1 MCVCVG
7 CRRCGVEGLMYDD
20 EGDRV
25 SAPFGFRSA
34 SSDGSF
40 FSKKKKKKHPDTW
53 PELGER
59 WPEPTC

>member
-1 MCVCVG
+1 
-7 CRRCGVEGLMYDD
+7 MYDD

-40 FSKKKKKKHPDTW
+40 FSKKKKKRNVLIPGRSSVSDGRSQ
-53 PELGER
+53 PADLSSGCISL
-59 WPEPTC
+59 P

>member
-1 MCVCVG
+1 
-7 CRRCGVEGLMYDD
+7 MYDD

-40 FSKKKKKKHPDTW
+40 FSEKKRPDTW

>member
-1 MCVCVG
+1 
-7 CRRCGVEGLMYDD
+7 MYDD